1 MIRFC
6 QPYNLPKDLEGLLAG
21 KSVHL
26 CPLEGKMPPP
36 LKGCEQDL
44 NSQISRNKT
53 KIKLGKNRA
62 AGGGEMAQLLECRGR
77 RTRVVRTVVED
88 TPPLTPTRD
97 TTHDR
102 DLPK

>member
-1 MIRFC
+1 
-6 QPYNLPKDLEGLLAG
+6 
-21 KSVHL
+21 
-26 CPLEGKMPPP
+26 MPPP

-62 AGGGEMAQLLECRGR
+62 AGGGEMAQLLECRGK
-77 RTRVVRTVVED
+77 RTRVVRTVVEED

>member
-1 MIRFC
+1 M
-6 QPYNLPKDLEGLLAG
+6 L
-21 KSVHL
+21 
-26 CPLEGKMPPP
+26 PP

-44 NSQISRNKT
+44 NSRISRNKT

-77 RTRVVRTVVED
+77 RTRVVRRVVEED
-88 TPPLTPTRD
+88 TPPLTPTWD